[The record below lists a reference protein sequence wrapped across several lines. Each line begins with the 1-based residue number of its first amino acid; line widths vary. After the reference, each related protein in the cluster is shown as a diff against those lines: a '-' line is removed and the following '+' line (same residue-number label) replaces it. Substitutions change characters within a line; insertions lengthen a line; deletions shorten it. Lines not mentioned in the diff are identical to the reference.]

1 MRQEKRRE
9 QLQHATIATR
19 TTRRHCTVPH
29 SITCGCIQITTN
41 FCLIVFYYYFFFVL
55 PATGVLTTGVVG
67 VEFLTRKDFVRRN
80 DRRKDRLR
88 KERKMLAALA
98 ALELFEWGGVVATTT
113 TGVDDPVPVATA
125 MTGVITRGRW

>member
-1 MRQEKRRE
+1 MW
-9 QLQHATIATR
+9 
-19 TTRRHCTVPH
+19 VH
-29 SITCGCIQITTN
+29 SNHNQFLFDC
-41 FCLIVFYYYFFFVL
+41 FLLLFFFAL

>member
-9 QLQHATIATR
+9 QLQHCHPHHSTSLHSATLG
-19 TTRRHCTVPH
+19 HMWVH
-29 SITCGCIQITTN
+29 SNHNQ
-41 FCLIVFYYYFFFVL
+41 FLFVFFYYYFFFAL
-55 PATGVLTTGVVG
+55 PATGVLTTGVVVG